1 MIANV
6 LSLNEI
12 TKKYRVTFDSGDEN
26 NFMVHIGGTI
36 VKISAIDDGSYIR
49 RTDKIFSKVDE

>member
-1 MIANV
+1 MA
-6 LSLNEI
+6 
-12 TKKYRVTFDSGDEN
+12 KKYRVTFDSGDEN